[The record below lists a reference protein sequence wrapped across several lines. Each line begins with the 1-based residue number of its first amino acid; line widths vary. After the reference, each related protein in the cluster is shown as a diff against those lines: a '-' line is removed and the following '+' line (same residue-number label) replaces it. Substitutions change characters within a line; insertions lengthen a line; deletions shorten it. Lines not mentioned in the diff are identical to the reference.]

1 MGCSQ
6 RKATSSKCLK
16 LKNFMLQNASKTCTS
31 VPQNGL
37 VNILLILD
45 KEQIYHLQPKKSR
58 CICAKL
64 NYA

>member
-1 MGCSQ
+1 
-6 RKATSSKCLK
+6 
-16 LKNFMLQNASKTCTS
+16 MLQNASKTCTS